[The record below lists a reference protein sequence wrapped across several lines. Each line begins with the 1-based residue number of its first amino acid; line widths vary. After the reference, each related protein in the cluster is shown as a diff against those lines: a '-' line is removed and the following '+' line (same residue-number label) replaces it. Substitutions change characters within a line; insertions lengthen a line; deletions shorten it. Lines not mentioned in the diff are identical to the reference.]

1 LFIHVTQTMSLCN
14 PLFSLSLLLAII
26 VFLGS
31 DGLLESHVLAL
42 KQINNCITMIKLFV
56 KMLHI
61 RTGKLITVRE
71 VKIQNLLF
79 DEFKSLDLKL
89 SLLLY

>member
-1 LFIHVTQTMSLCN
+1 
-14 PLFSLSLLLAII
+14 
-26 VFLGS
+26 
-31 DGLLESHVLAL
+31 
-42 KQINNCITMIKLFV
+42 MIKLFV

-89 SLLLY
+89 SLLLYRITKSMVRLEHNRHVSPCTHQQHIFTTWMTVEEFTNIVHLKKKNK

>member
-1 LFIHVTQTMSLCN
+1 
-14 PLFSLSLLLAII
+14 
-26 VFLGS
+26 
-31 DGLLESHVLAL
+31 
-42 KQINNCITMIKLFV
+42 MIKLFV